1 VTVARYE
8 VPGKV
13 SERWAVPAGTIEEKE
28 ESRGIIKHMKIKLY
42 YVPID
47 ESNYWMAHTFYS
59 LNVHCIFSTKERVP
73 MLSTEVRERLWPY
86 LGGIAKQNGVKPA
99 CIGGVADHVHL
110 LLSLPTTIAT
120 AKIIQL
126 IKAGSSAWIHDTFKD
141 LRNFAWQDGYGAF
154 SVSVSHM
161 SGSITCS
168 LRTNIFG
175 PRKSFDRPCRD
186 ATSKKRSTRHFVP
199 GYCQIVPDGTARL
212 KSAQP
217 GTRTGLLSDRP

>member
-1 VTVARYE
+1 
-8 VPGKV
+8 
-13 SERWAVPAGTIEEKE
+13 
-28 ESRGIIKHMKIKLY
+28 MKIKLY

-73 MLSTEVRERLWPY
+73 MLSPEVRERLWPY

-154 SVSVSHM
+154 SVSVSHSQKPSITSKTKPSIIQPEPSKKNISRF

-199 GYCQIVPDGTARL
+199 GYCQIVPDGTAHL